1 MNIIVAV
8 DNDWGIG
15 RNGQLLFRIS
25 EDMQNFRSQTIGKV
39 VVMGRGTF
47 DSLPKKQPLEYRE
60 NIVLSAH
67 MEARD
72 GVKVCKDP
80 VSLFEMLSCYNS
92 EDIFVIGGASVYCLM
107 LEYCQYA
114 FVTRI
119 FGNFGADR
127 FFPNIGDDGRWKLE
141 RITSKNSFEGV
152 LYRFEMYS
160 NKCVKHC

>member
-15 RNGQLLFRIS
+15 RNGQLLFRIP
-25 EDMQNFRSQTIGKV
+25 EDMQNFRSQTMGKV

-47 DSLPKKQPLEYRE
+47 DSLPKKQPLVHRE

-67 MEARD
+67 MEIRHGVSVCRD
-72 GVKVCKDP
+72 P
-80 VSLFEMLSCYNS
+80 ASLFEMLSRYDA
-92 EDIFVIGGASVYCLM
+92 EDVFVIGGASVYCLM
-107 LEYCQYA
+107 LEYCRYA

-127 FFPNIGDDGRWKLE
+127 FFPNIGDDVRWKLE
-141 RITSKNSFEGV
+141 RVTSKNSFEGV

-160 NKCVKHC
+160 NQSVKHC